1 METVESQ
8 ESSSPAAAATSAKVT
23 QEEKGME
30 TSDVVK
36 DSDAVDVETEDKEKS
51 GCDEA
56 KMEDP

>member
-1 METVESQ
+1 
-8 ESSSPAAAATSAKVT
+8 VT